1 MNSNAIQDENDVL
14 QQVSTETLS
23 SWFFS
28 QNLPEELDTV
38 PTTVENTHL
47 DSTNLISKSSPSITH
62 SFSSFFSI
70 FQQTNLVENLSLI
83 STLAVFI
90 VFLLVTIY
98 AIMFTYRRHQQIED
112 EKHREEYKKRKWVKR
127 QSSRYSIDLDR
138 FVADI
143 VGPDGELQVNQKVQE
158 LKIPTKPKLH
168 SNQTLNPLAVS
179 IIDLLAR
186 NYQCDHISE
195 HNHNEPLPNSAM
207 QSLHLSH
214 ADVKLKAVKEDDE
227 DVLFDERSLS
237 RQGSNASEC
246 TVETM
251 ASVTASIDEEPH
263 LHQQPNIE
271 NRFMFPLNDDS
282 STNHI
287 TNDFEETFKL
297 DFNFKDSNTNVEHT
311 DL

>member
-1 MNSNAIQDENDVL
+1 MSLNKYIFA
-14 QQVSTETLS
+14 
-23 SWFFS
+23 
-28 QNLPEELDTV
+28 
-38 PTTVENTHL
+38 

-186 NYQCDHISE
+186 NYQ
-195 HNHNEPLPNSAM
+195 
-207 QSLHLSH
+207 
-214 ADVKLKAVKEDDE
+214 
-227 DVLFDERSLS
+227 
-237 RQGSNASEC
+237 
-246 TVETM
+246 
-251 ASVTASIDEEPH
+251 
-263 LHQQPNIE
+263 
-271 NRFMFPLNDDS
+271 
-282 STNHI
+282 
-287 TNDFEETFKL
+287 
-297 DFNFKDSNTNVEHT
+297 
-311 DL
+311 